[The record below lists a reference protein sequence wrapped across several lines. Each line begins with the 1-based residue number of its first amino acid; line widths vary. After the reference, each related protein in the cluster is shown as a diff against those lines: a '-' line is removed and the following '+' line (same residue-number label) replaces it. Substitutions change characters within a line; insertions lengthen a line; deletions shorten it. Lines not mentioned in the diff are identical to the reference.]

1 MDASAQFEL
10 RRLAQE
16 NYDIAECCFPLD
28 ERLTLGTDGLLQDM
42 QKDVGKLN
50 YFDLEHHRAL
60 YRLGVADRR
69 RKYAELPNQMPEDP
83 LDALWV

>member
-1 MDASAQFEL
+1 
-10 RRLAQE
+10 
-16 NYDIAECCFPLD
+16 
-28 ERLTLGTDGLLQDM
+28 M